1 MPSQQPLCARRIMN
15 GIDRP
20 AVGFAVVLKLSRIA
34 CEIPSP
40 MANHTTN
47 GTLAHG
53 LHTTHIRD

>member
-1 MPSQQPLCARRIMN
+1 MN

-34 CEIPSP
+34 REIPSP